1 MRGST
6 LSPLQVRVLRAL
18 AGLQPPW
25 TLTGGGALAGLYL
38 GHRKTRDLDLFWH
51 GLHVLP
57 DLAGLID
64 ALERDGVHVHVLRRT
79 PAFVEL
85 RASAGDEV
93 TVIDLVADPV
103 PPVESPIRVE
113 VDGTSVQVDTQHEIL
128 VNKLNALLSRSELR
142 DLVDLRALLA
152 AGADLPRGLVDA
164 EQKDGGFSAATLAW
178 VLRSLPIAALGRA
191 NRVSEAEVGELEVFR
206 EALVTRLAQMCR
218 PGA

>member
-1 MRGST
+1 MGDST
-6 LSPLQVRVLRAL
+6 LSALQVRVLRAL
-18 AGLQPPW
+18 AGLEPPW

-57 DLAGLID
+57 ELSELLG
-64 ALERDGVHVHVLRRT
+64 ALESEGVQVDVLRRT

-85 RASAGDEV
+85 RARSGDEV

-103 PPVESPIRVE
+103 PTVEVPTRVE
-113 VDGTSVQVDTQHEIL
+113 VDGISVQVDTLHEIL

-178 VLRSLPIAALGRA
+178 VLKSLPIAALGRA
-191 NRVSEAEVGELEVFR
+191 NRVSETEVAELEGFR
-206 EALVTRLAQMCR
+206 ESLVTTVAQMCR
-218 PGA
+218 PGS